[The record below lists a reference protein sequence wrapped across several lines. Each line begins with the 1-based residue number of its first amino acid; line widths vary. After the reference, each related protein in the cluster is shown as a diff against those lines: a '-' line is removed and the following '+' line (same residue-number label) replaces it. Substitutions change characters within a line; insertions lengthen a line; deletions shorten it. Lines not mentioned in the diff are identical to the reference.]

1 MNMLNKINAIF
12 TNTNAFIVVIF
23 IATFSIYS
31 SIKPLEE
38 ARIEY
43 EQAQNDLEAIRDEE
57 ANKTEEYNLLSNDET
72 REQIVRQTHKIS
84 KEDEILFVFPED
96 KSNETTK

>member
-1 MNMLNKINAIF
+1 MLNKINAIF

-38 ARIEY
+38 AKLEY
-43 EQAQNDLEAIRDEE
+43 EQAQNNLESIRDEE
-57 ANKTEEYNLLSNDET
+57 TNKTEEYNLLSNDET

-84 KEDEILFVFPED
+84 KENEILFVFPETKD
-96 KSNETTK
+96 NEAIK

>member
-1 MNMLNKINAIF
+1 MLNKINAIF

-38 ARIEY
+38 AKLEY
-43 EQAQNDLEAIRDEE
+43 EQAQADLESIRDEE
-57 ANKTEEYNLLSNDET
+57 TNKTEEYNLLSNNET

-84 KEDEILFVFPED
+84 NENEILFVFPETKD
-96 KSNETTK
+96 NETTR